1 MNNKNLTWRHLKGL
15 NQLYV
20 LKRTGSRI
28 TDNSYVKNVL
38 LEQKKL
44 IKYKSGN
51 LNILEATSSF
61 EAFYKQNFEVDYKL
75 YEDFLL
81 AENLESDA
89 KRRYTEFD
97 IKTMMFIA
105 EHKEELVKNLSTI
118 RIFSGEL
125 FKGQGS
131 KYLENK
137 SGLKDAV
144 CRILGIIDFPDKDPK
159 NHQCRLVADCLNPK
173 LIILCENLAPLKNPW
188 KARENHYE
196 LWYVGGNNIGI
207 VDHISLEKLSK
218 PVYYSCDWDYH
229 GLSIYSRL
237 KQKLLSK
244 SCHIQLL
251 IPYDYE
257 TALPVNSPH
266 HKSEWDFRKEFSG
279 LISDDFSPNASRLI
293 RRLIAENKWIEE
305 ESLDLI
311 KMIDV
316 HLDAR

>member
-20 LKRTGSRI
+20 FKRTGSKI
-28 TDNSYVKNVL
+28 TDNSYIKNVL

-51 LNILEATSSF
+51 INILEANPAF
-61 EAFYKQNFEVDYKL
+61 EAFYQQNFEVSYKL

-89 KRRYTEFD
+89 KRRYTELD
-97 IKTMMFIA
+97 IQTMIFIA
-105 EHKEELVKNLSTI
+105 EHKDELIKNLSTI
-118 RIFSGEL
+118 RTFSSEI

-137 SGLKDAV
+137 SGLRDAV
-144 CRILGIIDFPDKDPK
+144 CKILGIIDFPDRDPK
-159 NHQCRLVADCLNPK
+159 NLQWRFVVDCLKPK
-173 LIILCENLAPLKNPW
+173 LVVLCENIAPLKSPW
-188 KARENHYE
+188 KARENDIE

-207 VDHISLEKLSK
+207 IDHISVEKLSK

-244 SCHIQLL
+244 SCDIQLL
-251 IPYDYE
+251 VPYDYD

-266 HKSEWDFRKEFSG
+266 HKSEWDFRKDFSG
-279 LISDDFSPNASRLI
+279 LTSDDFSPKASRLI
-293 RRLIAENKWIEE
+293 RKLIAENKWIEE
-305 ESLDLI
+305 ESLDLV
-311 KMIDV
+311 KLVDA
-316 HLDAR
+316 HLNVQ